1 MEWLARCHRFFGKT
15 PALTDLDACL
25 VDVRSADEFKAGHL
39 PRALS
44 LPLEQL
50 RAQAHALLPD
60 PEAAIVVYCHSG
72 VRSALAR
79 RQLIAMGY
87 VQVSNGGG
95 MARLRR
101 RLARAAQAAAAGQT
115 GS

>member
-1 MEWLARCHRFFGKT
+1 
-15 PALTDLDACL
+15 
-25 VDVRSADEFKAGHL
+25 
-39 PRALS
+39 
-44 LPLEQL
+44 
-50 RAQAHALLPD
+50 
-60 PEAAIVVYCHSG
+60 